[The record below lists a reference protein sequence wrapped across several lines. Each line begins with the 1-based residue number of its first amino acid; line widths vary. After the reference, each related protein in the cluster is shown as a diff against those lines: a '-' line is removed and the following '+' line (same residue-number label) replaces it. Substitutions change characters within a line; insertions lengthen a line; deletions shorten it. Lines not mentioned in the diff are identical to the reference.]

1 MNVEYVHSDKDVS
14 YDEIVA
20 SRRAMLTQLY
30 GSLPAY
36 GSRAFW
42 RIIEES
48 DAQTALPFEV
58 LVKCARLAITS
69 QDNDGRN
76 RIITIIFQR
85 TAEINTCW
93 ADTVLKSLSLSA
105 DETTALKSDLYADLC
120 ECVIRAILD
129 GQRTFWEENFLHCLL
144 FERKHVFAS
153 FMRREGRWQNL
164 DAKQTL
170 RIPRALVQSLDQRI
184 QPCDGNFH
192 EMQVE
197 DKLAQKA
204 LLSLEYADVFQLIL
218 HLPDKFKS
226 VLLLIFWEDKTEKDT
241 ARILGI
247 TERTV
252 RNRLRTALKILQEQ
266 LIHEREYANG

>member
-1 MNVEYVHSDKDVS
+1 VNVQYTHSDKNVS
-14 YDEIVA
+14 YDEILA
-20 SRRAMLTQLY
+20 SRRAMLTHVYGSLPLY
-30 GSLPAY
+30 GSL
-36 GSRAFW
+36 AFW
-42 RIIEES
+42 RIIEED

-58 LVKCARLAITS
+58 LVKCARLAIAH
-69 QDNDGRN
+69 QDNGGRN
-76 RIITIIFQR
+76 RIIAIIFQR
-85 TAEINTCW
+85 TAEMNTCW
-93 ADTVLKSLSLSA
+93 ADNVLKSLSLPV
-105 DETTALKSDLYADLC
+105 DEKTALRSDLYADLC

-153 FMRREGRWQNL
+153 FMKREGRWQNL
-164 DAKQTL
+164 DAKKTL
-170 RIPRALVQSLDQRI
+170 RIPRVLVQSLDQRI
-184 QPCDGNFH
+184 QRCDGNFY
-192 EMQVE
+192 ETQIE
-197 DKLAQKA
+197 DELAQKA

>member
-14 YDEIVA
+14 YDEIMA

-58 LVKCARLAITS
+58 LVKCTRLAITS

-93 ADTVLKSLSLSA
+93 AVFPVY
-105 DETTALKSDLYADLC
+105 LYK
-120 ECVIRAILD
+120 V
-129 GQRTFWEENFLHCLL
+129 
-144 FERKHVFAS
+144 
-153 FMRREGRWQNL
+153 
-164 DAKQTL
+164 
-170 RIPRALVQSLDQRI
+170 
-184 QPCDGNFH
+184 
-192 EMQVE
+192 
-197 DKLAQKA
+197 
-204 LLSLEYADVFQLIL
+204 
-218 HLPDKFKS
+218 
-226 VLLLIFWEDKTEKDT
+226 
-241 ARILGI
+241 
-247 TERTV
+247 
-252 RNRLRTALKILQEQ
+252 
-266 LIHEREYANG
+266 

>member
-14 YDEIVA
+14 YDEIMA

-58 LVKCARLAITS
+58 LVKCTRLAITS

-105 DETTALKSDLYADLC
+105 DEITALKSDLYADLC

-153 FMRREGRWQNL
+153 FMRREGRWRNL
-164 DAKQTL
+164 DAKKTL
-170 RIPRALVQSLDQRI
+170 RIPRVLVQS
-184 QPCDGNFH
+184 F
-192 EMQVE
+192 E
-197 DKLAQKA
+197 DELAQKA

-252 RNRLRTALKILQEQ
+252 RNRLRAALKMLQEQ